1 MGEYSGFRS
10 RDHKFMNQAG
20 GDDTETKRGHFV
32 ANGMV
37 VFNLKT
43 LTVISQLHLDLST
56 VCTATSSS
64 ENELLGIDSTG
75 EEMVQWHKD
84 DHNDTSAYAFSSPIV
99 ADVDGDGK
107 MDVLITTGSGYI
119 HCVWKK
125 ESLVFK

>member
-1 MGEYSGFRS
+1 
-10 RDHKFMNQAG
+10 MNQAG

-56 VCTATSSS
+56 DCTAPSSS
-64 ENELLGIDSTG
+64 ENELEIDSTG
-75 EEMVQWHKD
+75 EKRVQWHKD
-84 DHNDTSAYAFSSPIV
+84 DHNGMGAYALSSPIV

-107 MDVLITTGSGYI
+107 MDVLITIGSGYI
-119 HCVWKK
+119 HCIDLLYGKK
-125 ESLVFK
+125 KV